1 MAREY
6 QDVGEFRQLCEM
18 SVGGMDRLFLDEFG
32 FIALACSGISVW
44 GAYGGKVY
52 LAHFDTISHKVQWRQ
67 AATQDFHRDMSGC
80 LWLRRT
86 PAGPDLRAPQGMAK
100 GCRKGAA
107 DRDDNGGGK
116 GGAAD
121 HDGDAD
127 DDGKGSGEGADAAD
141 ALADNGKG
149 DGKGPVAVLD
159 KRFLMT
165 MERGPRQKKGE
176 DTDKGG
182 GKGVAAA
189 IDGKGG
195 AKEALLRVTST
206 KSPQLPRGSA
216 KDAAALELLMMM
228 GRARARTLKA
238 EAGVHESH
246 RTLRGLVCISE
257 SVLCYMIALIR
268 YANFL

>member
-67 AATQDFHRDMSGC
+67 AASQDFHHDMSGC

-86 PAGPDLRAPQGMAK
+86 RAGPDLRAPQGMAK

-127 DDGKGSGEGADAAD
+127 DDGKGCGKGADAAD
-141 ALADNGKG
+141 ALGDNGKG
-149 DGKGPVAVLD
+149 DGKGAAAVLD
-159 KRFLMT
+159 KRLLMI

-176 DTDKGG
+176 
-182 GKGVAAA
+182 
-189 IDGKGG
+189 
-195 AKEALLRVTST
+195 TST
-206 KSPQLPRGSA
+206 KSPQLARWSA

-257 SVLCYMIALIR
+257 SVLCYMIALIG

>member
-1 MAREY
+1 
-6 QDVGEFRQLCEM
+6 
-18 SVGGMDRLFLDEFG
+18 MDRLFLDEFG

-127 DDGKGSGEGADAAD
+127 DDGKGSGKGADAAD

-159 KRFLMT
+159 KRFLMI

-195 AKEALLRVTST
+195 GNGGAPKGHVNKKPAAGKVVG
-206 KSPQLPRGSA
+206 KGRGGVG
-216 KDAAALELLMMM
+216 AADDD
-228 GRARARTLKA
+228 GK
-238 EAGVHESH
+238 G
-246 RTLRGLVCISE
+246 
-257 SVLCYMIALIR
+257 
-268 YANFL
+268 

>member
-1 MAREY
+1 MPAFPLTMAREY
-6 QDVGEFRQLCEM
+6 QDVGEFQQLCEM
-18 SVGGMDRLFLDEFG
+18 SVGGMDRLFLDEFD
-32 FIALACSGISVW
+32 FIALACSGIFVW
-44 GAYGGKVY
+44 RAYGGKVY
-52 LAHFDTISHKVQWRQ
+52 LAHFDTMSHKVQWRQ

-127 DDGKGSGEGADAAD
+127 DDGKGSGKGADAAD
-141 ALADNGKG
+141 ALDDNGKG
-149 DGKGPVAVLD
+149 DGKGAVAVLD
-159 KRFLMT
+159 
-165 MERGPRQKKGE
+165 
-176 DTDKGG
+176 DKGVGKGKDAPENNDKRG

-246 RTLRGLVCISE
+246 RTLRGWVCISE
-257 SVLCYMIALIR
+257 SVL
-268 YANFL
+268 

>member
-1 MAREY
+1 
-6 QDVGEFRQLCEM
+6 M
-18 SVGGMDRLFLDEFG
+18 SLASLPLPAAASLFG
-32 FIALACSGISVW
+32 

-127 DDGKGSGEGADAAD
+127 DDGKGSGKRADAAD

-195 AKEALLRVTST
+195 GKGGAPKGHVSKKPAAG
-206 KSPQLPRGSA
+206 KA